1 MPILRLA
8 GKAPYRCRPVNSAL
22 GVTSTMTIV
31 LRVLVNGEEFVLA
44 GEESMGV
51 LSAHVTAVGKLGPK
65 AEGSGGRRGADSNI
79 DLGVG
84 GMTSRGD
91 KRKDEHLRW
100 GPRLPLEPG
109 DTVTIEVLDS
119 NDFQNPTSRYKTD
132 TSSSYGFA
140 ARRRWEEAKSL
151 YFRLRSRFGSRSER
165 EAARFRRHVIKGMR
179 SKRDA

>member
-1 MPILRLA
+1 
-8 GKAPYRCRPVNSAL
+8 
-22 GVTSTMTIV
+22 MTIV
-31 LRVLVNGEEFVLA
+31 LRVVVNGEEFVLA

-65 AEGSGGRRGADSNI
+65 AEGAAGRRGTDASI
-79 DLGVG
+79 DLSVG

-109 DTVTIEVLDS
+109 DTVTIEVLES
-119 NDFQNPTSRYKTD
+119 SDFQAPSSRYKTD
-132 TSSSYGFA
+132 TSSSHGLT

-151 YFRLRSRFGSRSER
+151 YFRLRSRFGVRSEKS
-165 EAARFRRHVIKGMR
+165 ASRFRRHIIKGIR
-179 SKRDA
+179 A